1 MKVYVV
7 TIRSR
12 QDENF
17 VPEDLIWPKEK
28 WAKNAAEAINSIFE
42 SDGISASM
50 TARDKTEED
59 RVLNVDVYKFF
70 TEDLEE
76 DDILND

>member
-17 VPEDLIWPKEK
+17 VPEDLVWPKEK
-28 WAKNAAEAINSIFE
+28 WAKNAAETINSIWE
-42 SDGISASM
+42 DDGISASM
-50 TARDKTEED
+50 TTRDKTED
-59 RVLNVDVYKFF
+59 DKILNVDDYKFF
-70 TEDLEE
+70 TEELDQEDL
-76 DDILND
+76 LND